1 MTDTNS
7 VFLDEIGMKYLML
20 NVFTL
25 DPIHDFSSLHA
36 RLKKKNRVTITKYDE
51 LIKILDYKLNNRIKK
66 GGSNNRIKGGENN
79 ELQHMNEN
87 QLILYSRNIINDF
100 VTDYTNYIFS
110 DSLINCLDL
119 MQKYEETT
127 IIEPHNLQEII
138 INPAIKNLNN
148 PEFTN
153 IEIINDKYIK
163 KIKPL
168 IEKAIIDTN
177 LIKTIENAEN
187 EIKQDLLQLVIRD
200 EIPILYD
207 IDKINNSIQNINTR
221 LPRNIEGINIIQVEN
236 NDINELNNQIKLIK
250 RKLQLKYHP
259 DKNIGKEQEASENF
273 IKINQDIQDIILCIE
288 DEKCLKELLISNKRS
303 LNDNDTNPLKKQRI
317 DGGNSQEST
326 TDTKSQRDFI
336 SALLAH
342 NIRYFLKYMDAL
354 IYNDDGTINKVK
366 FILIPH
372 EKPKEIQIQYALYN
386 IQLFIIWTQYI
397 KLYNDKQK
405 YDSITSHI
413 QDTLQRLFNCTNPQG
428 FNDAKKKYFGDFIE
442 YENNTCEIYFTSDI
456 EESVYDI
463 FVKLL
468 ENETN
473 IIHDVKQSEN
483 FDELERMI
491 NKNKSFVI
499 NNYSKGYYATSK
511 KITNFNETLK
521 KGTYCPIPS
530 IIDGMPIC
538 KYGKTTGFKDKIN
551 IHDMKLHISDNQSY
565 PNYQYN
571 IDFTN
576 KDDNNVNM
584 YAVFTVTGKEP
595 IIVNENINLNVDKT
609 ETQLNAPNTLK
620 ELVNHMLKS
629 YNKLSGKIQTRNT
642 LQAIYED
649 FFTELGK
656 KLIER
661 LIKKS
666 IGDWGQELY
675 CLTKLPTSTDS
686 TDISLYKQDK
696 QLNQFLIGITEDRLS
711 ASRMLFIKK
720 FATNINELSIVGAYS
735 TNYRF
740 LYGDFDKIIKYFNND
755 QTYLQSNKNKVV
767 KANPNVKNTTK
778 KIRPKNIEP
787 VPEKSTTKNTLPKPS
802 VQNDIIQP
810 EKKDINYYIQ
820 NLKQYGVHLQLS
832 DIQNIKEFLNLVGT
846 DITIAID
853 LYNYITTYSTS
864 EKREE
869 KVNKIKKI
877 VEEQRKSKI
886 LKEEEDRKKLERLKH
901 LEEMEKLREEQRKR
915 EEKKKAE
922 KRKRESEDTSLY
934 LPPVQNINNK
944 PSQPLPSTV
953 ELPTQPPVE
962 NIDSKPPQPP
972 VEKKRRREEPEYDE
986 ISGVP
991 VVKRRYGKKAGRGGK
1006 KTLKHKKKGSKK
1018 KQTKKK
1024 YSQ

>member
-317 DGGNSQEST
+317 DGGNSPEST
-326 TDTKSQRDFI
+326 TDTKPQRDFI

-397 KLYNDKQK
+397 HLYNLHDEQK

-442 YENNTCEIYFTSDI
+442 YENNTCEIDFTSDI

-468 ENETN
+468 ENETDN
-473 IIHDVKQSEN
+473 TILNDVKPSEN
-483 FDELERMI
+483 FGELESI
-491 NKNKSFVI
+491 IDKNKSFVI
-499 NNYSKGYYATSK
+499 DNSSKSYNSTK
-511 KITNFNETLK
+511 KITNFYEMLMNSI
-521 KGTYCPIPS
+521 YCPIPS
-530 IIDGMPIC
+530 IIDGMPKC
-538 KYGKTTGFKDKIN
+538 KHSKTGFKHKIN
-551 IHDMKLHISDNQSY
+551 IHDMKLHISDNQPY

-576 KDDNNVNM
+576 KDENNVNM

-767 KANPNVKNTTK
+767 EATRSNLKNTTK
-778 KIRPKNIEP
+778 KIRPKNRQP
-787 VPEKSTTKNTLPKPS
+787 VPAKSTIKNTLPKPP

-810 EKKDINYYIQ
+810 EKKNINWYIQ
-820 NLKQYGVHLQLS
+820 NLKNEGVRLQLN
-832 DIQNIKEFLNLVGT
+832 DIQNIKSDKNFET
-846 DITIAID
+846 DLDTAIS
-853 LYNYITTYSTS
+853 LYNYITTDTPAAN
-864 EKREE
+864 REE
-869 KVNKIKKI
+869 KVNNYNKIIENLRKI
-877 VEEQRKSKI
+877 Q
-886 LKEEEDRKKLERLKH
+886 
-901 LEEMEKLREEQRKR
+901 
-915 EEKKKAE
+915 EEKEKAE
-922 KRKRESEDTSLY
+922 NRKRESEDTSLY

-986 ISGVP
+986 FTDEP
-991 VVKRRYGKKAGRGGK
+991 KLKRFGKKVGRGGK